1 MAMNR
6 TVVVIFALAL
16 GLLAACD
23 PGMEA
28 PGRGLQLQI
37 STPKGSDNPFSDQAA
52 AFVTMTVLGP
62 DISASKRPSVT
73 APWQAGGTLE
83 LSGPDNDIPFGKDRQ
98 VQISLHPK
106 ASNGQPSTQ
115 LLGMGRSIPFDL
127 AYGDPARE
135 LSTYVTPPNR
145 YVLAFGDDG
154 ITAKTGI
161 RVGAAAV
168 VMPDHNVL
176 FIGGAEPHQGATE
189 PFKMASYGNYS
200 KTVAEYDP
208 NLRAT
213 LSQPRWSGVGGARL
227 SKGRAFAGAALGDGG
242 LVAIAG
248 GYVLVGDQPKES
260 DMVEFVDPAVGTMQ
274 KSAATNPDLEYA
286 RAHHS
291 MTHLFNNYF
300 LVVGGLGPSQAVSHW
315 ELWHPQHGRRESGEL
330 SQPRWNHATVNVP
343 VAGGGLVLLIGG
355 ENDDGPIANLEII
368 RYDNVL
374 NIAYKG
380 NGKVGCQVGKSIY
393 TTSKCKQLEG
403 SAGYKDISW
412 EPVLK
417 DLPGKVGRTLAGAA
431 MIMHGGRPL
440 VAIVGGFLDS
450 DKTKVSDRID
460 IYDPHA
466 EGWLSHQ
473 LALETSRGAPQ
484 VTTTGNIGAPA
495 VLISGGVGSDR
506 KTVASGEVLS
516 WPNADKASKPL
527 RKRVVNDQPEGGRL
541 FGVAVPLSTG
551 HVLLTGGATTE
562 KNDVSGHPGLSLWLP
577 EVP

>member
-6 TVVVIFALAL
+6 TFVVIFALAL
-16 GLLAACD
+16 GLLGACD

-37 STPKGSDNPFSDQAA
+37 TTPKGGDNPFSDQAA

-98 VQISLHPK
+98 VQISLHSK
-106 ASNGQPSTQ
+106 ASNGQPSSQ
-115 LLGMGRSIPFDL
+115 VLGMGRSIPFDL

-145 YVLAFGDDG
+145 YVLAFDGDG
-154 ITAKTGI
+154 VTAKAGI

-213 LSQPRWSGVGGARL
+213 SPQPHWSGLGGAKL
-227 SKGRAFAGAALGDGG
+227 SAGRAFAGAALGDGG

-260 DMVEFVDPAVGTMQ
+260 DIVEFVDPAVGTMQ
-274 KSAATNPDLEYA
+274 KSAATKAHLEHA

-300 LVVGGLGPSQAVSHW
+300 LVAGGVGGEKAAYTW
-315 ELWHPQHGRRESGEL
+315 ELWHPKHGRVDIGEL
-330 SQPRWNHATVNVP
+330 SQARWNHATVNVRFG
-343 VAGGGLVLLIGG
+343 GGGLVLLIGG
-355 ENDDGPIANLEII
+355 ENDDGPVANLEII
-368 RYDNVL
+368 RYDNAG

-380 NGKVGCQVGKSIY
+380 NGKVGCRVGQTLYPS
-393 TTSKCKQLEG
+393 SKCG
-403 SAGYKDISW
+403 SLKATAGYKDIAW
-412 EPVLK
+412 TPVVK
-417 DLPGKVGRTLAGAA
+417 DLPGKVGRVLPGAA
-431 MIMHGGRPL
+431 MVVQGGRPL
-440 VAIVGGFLDS
+440 VAIVGGFLDAE
-450 DKTKVSDRID
+450 KTKVSDRID
-460 IYDPHA
+460 LYDVQA
-466 EGWLSHQ
+466 EDWLSHLLQ
-473 LALETSRGAPQ
+473 LKTARGGSQ
-484 VTTTGNIGAPA
+484 VTPTGNIGRPA
-495 VLISGGVGSDR
+495 VLISGGVGADA

-516 WPNADKASKPL
+516 WPDADKASKPL
-527 RKRVVNDQPEGGRL
+527 RKRVLNDQPEGGRL
-541 FGVAVPLSTG
+541 FGVAVSLSTG

-577 EVP
+577 EAL